1 MAKMLPCPRLS
12 MEVLPVPSQYI
23 YNKYHYNGYDI
34 TCCLERPVW
43 TDYQYHRNRKKTAFF
58 ITEEKEKQ
66 PVVVAEAKLN
76 NNLHKMQTWP
86 AVCTHSTII
95 THILNTIQ

>member
-1 MAKMLPCPRLS
+1 MLPCPSFS

-23 YNKYHYNGYDI
+23 QQILLYTGYD
-34 TCCLERPVW
+34 TTYCLERPVW
-43 TDYQYHRNRKKTAFF
+43 TDYQNHRNRKKTAFF
-58 ITEEKEKQ
+58 ITGEKEKQ